1 MLKQLAIAAF
11 LLTTLADAAS
21 AAVPRTCSREIG
33 RRPAAVLV
41 RRCRDVSPATHPP
54 CNALNPCALIRD
66 EIARGCSMLDA
77 GDRPRY
83 CRRR

>member
-1 MLKQLAIAAF
+1 MFRTIVVAVICLAGLAGAA
-11 LLTTLADAAS
+11 AAT
-21 AAVPRTCSREIG
+21 PRSCNREIG
-33 RRPAAVLV
+33 RAAAATLV

-66 EIARGCSMLDA
+66 EIARGCSMLGA
-77 GDRPRY
+77 DRPGY

>member
-1 MLKQLAIAAF
+1 MLRNLAIAA
-11 LLTTLADAAS
+11 LLLAGLAAAADAA
-21 AAVPRTCSREIG
+21 APRTCAREIG

-66 EIARGCSMLDA
+66 EIARGCSLLQE
-77 GDRPRY
+77 GDRPGY
-83 CRRR
+83 CRRH